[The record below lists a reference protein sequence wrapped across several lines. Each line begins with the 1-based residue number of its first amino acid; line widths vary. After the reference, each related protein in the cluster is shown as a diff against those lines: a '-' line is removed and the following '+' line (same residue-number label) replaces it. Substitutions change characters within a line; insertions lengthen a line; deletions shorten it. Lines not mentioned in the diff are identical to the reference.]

1 MSGLCQAPIRGR
13 EYNRPEVRCRTFEFK
28 SHHQFPA
35 RRILYSHNAAL
46 LLLPVFR
53 IDEEHR
59 LPREHF
65 HFQRKQ
71 SPMSVHYQRVRLF
84 LNAFPFRRVCH
95 HQKRHIQHYA
105 LAAPPVTGLGSVHFA
120 SGILS
125 RAVFRGKNTQGVRTV
140 RSPKSPGYAR
150 GAERRECTN
159 KQIAWQVIHSVHD
172 TDISTSLWSQRML
185 QFKTHAYHCP

>member
-1 MSGLCQAPIRGR
+1 MLGLCQTPIRGR

-59 LPREHF
+59 LPGEHF

-84 LNAFPFRRVCH
+84 LNAFPFRRIG
-95 HQKRHIQHYA
+95 HQQERHMQHYA
-105 LAAPPVTGLGSVHFA
+105 RAAPPVTGLGSVHFCLWYFEPCCVPRDEH
-120 SGILS
+120 SGCADREVSQVTRVFS
-125 RAVFRGKNTQGVRTV
+125 RGRGR
-140 RSPKSPGYAR
+140 
-150 GAERRECTN
+150 ERIN
-159 KQIAWQVIHSVHD
+159 KQI
-172 TDISTSLWSQRML
+172 T
-185 QFKTHAYHCP
+185 